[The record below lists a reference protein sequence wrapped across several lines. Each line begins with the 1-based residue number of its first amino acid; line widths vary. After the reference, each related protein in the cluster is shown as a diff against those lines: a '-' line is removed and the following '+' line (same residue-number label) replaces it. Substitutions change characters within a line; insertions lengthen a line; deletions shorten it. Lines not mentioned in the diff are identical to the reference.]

1 MHALLLELYN
11 RLPPSNRVHALSA
24 SLLPSAKCHKSFSN
38 FLLIVD
44 FFLFLLLSGFF
55 KFDSDFGLS
64 CSCYL
69 CNSFH
74 MNCYHGL
81 LMYFIL
87 SCVFPCLRRRSMFY
101 PAWPSLRVPFLRQ
114 LMLCVFPSFSL
125 TRDNDSCSDHIFDS

>member
-1 MHALLLELYN
+1 MLLFMATTIDGNMDRYFIIFNGSYYLGLAPCFMHECMIFFWNYIISSLHLIESM
-11 RLPPSNRVHALSA
+11 LPST
-24 SLLPSAKCHKSFSN
+24 SLLPSTKCHKSFSN

-44 FFLFLLLSGFF
+44 FFLFLLLLAFF

-74 MNCYHGL
+74 MNCYQGL

-87 SCVFPCLRRRSMFY
+87 SCVL
-101 PAWPSLRVPFLRQ
+101 LVL
-114 LMLCVFPSFSL
+114 
-125 TRDNDSCSDHIFDS
+125 